1 VRGSAADQEWR
12 VKAQKVLRENLR
24 PARNRAKL
32 SQADVAER
40 IGIAIEVYG
49 KIERGH
55 RLPRLRTLVKLALA
69 LKVSVDVLLGMDVP
83 RSTPVVTRSSEDD
96 LPPDARP
103 VLRSV
108 RELKPEQIKLITK
121 TGCHLIEAKA
131 ERRRRREERG
141 R

>member
-1 VRGSAADQEWR
+1 MKGSAADKEWR
-12 VKAQKVLRENLR
+12 LKAQGILRQTVK
-24 PARNRAKL
+24 PARQRAKL

-40 IGIAIEVYG
+40 IGVALEVYG
-49 KIERGH
+49 KIERGIMV
-55 RLPRLRTLVKLALA
+55 PRVRTLIKLSRVLN
-69 LKVSVDVLLGMDVP
+69 VSADVLLGMESPDG
-83 RSTPVVTRSSEDD
+83 TPVVAMLREDD

-108 RELKPEQIKLITK
+108 RELKPEHIKLIAK

-131 ERRRRREERG
+131 ERRRRREARG

>member
-1 VRGSAADQEWR
+1 VRGTAADQEWR
-12 VKAQKVLRENLR
+12 MKAQKVLRENLK

-40 IGIAIEVYG
+40 IGIATEVYG
-49 KIERGH
+49 KIERGD
-55 RLPRLRTLVKLALA
+55 RLPRLRTLVKLALV
-69 LKVSVDVLLGMDVP
+69 LKVSVDVLLGLDAP
-83 RSTPVVTRSSEDD
+83 GDIPVAVSSREDD

-108 RELKPEQIKLITK
+108 RELAPDQIKLITK
-121 TGCHLIEAKA
+121 TGVHLIEAKA
-131 ERRRRREERG
+131 ERRRRREGRG